1 MLTKCFDFIDKLFIF
16 FPLLQILLS
25 FLTPGANRI
34 QNQICEVLDTD
45 LIRQQAEHNAV
56 DIHGLANYII
66 NTMGKLCAP
75 IRDNDIKQLKAT
87 DNIVELLRLV
97 FSCFYTGRGGEISNL
112 IEHTGQW
119 KKGGGKV
126 LVFSD
131 GNLHN
136 TSFQSKALQQKHYSW
151 GSGAMACCD
160 WNIMFILMKS
170 VEYLD

>member
-1 MLTKCFDFIDKLFIF
+1 MLVLILFQHVYKVLWFLLISFSCFS
-16 FPLLQILLS
+16 PLLQILLS

-87 DNIVELLRLV
+87 ENIVELLRLV
-97 FSCFYTGRGGEISNL
+97 FGSFLHRKKKSQISQSIWAVKDGGEGLKQWHFL
-112 IEHTGQW
+112 I
-119 KKGGGKV
+119 V
-126 LVFSD
+126 L
-131 GNLHN
+131 
-136 TSFQSKALQQKHYSW
+136 
-151 GSGAMACCD
+151 
-160 WNIMFILMKS
+160 
-170 VEYLD
+170 

>member
-1 MLTKCFDFIDKLFIF
+1 MLYFLLISFSCFF

-25 FLTPGANRI
+25 FLAPGANRI

-87 DNIVELLRLV
+87 ENIVELLRLV
-97 FSCFYTGRGGEISNL
+97 FGWFFHR
-112 IEHTGQW
+112 
-119 KKGGGKV
+119 KK
-126 LVFSD
+126 
-131 GNLHN
+131 N
-136 TSFQSKALQQKHYSW
+136 
-151 GSGAMACCD
+151 
-160 WNIMFILMKS
+160 
-170 VEYLD
+170 YL

>member
-1 MLTKCFDFIDKLFIF
+1 M
-16 FPLLQILLS
+16 
-25 FLTPGANRI
+25 TPGANRI

-97 FSCFYTGRGGEISNL
+97 FGCFLGVKTFSVKEYWAVKE
-112 IEHTGQW
+112 E
-119 KKGGGKV
+119 GKV
-126 LVFSD
+126 L
-131 GNLHN
+131 
-136 TSFQSKALQQKHYSW
+136 K
-151 GSGAMACCD
+151 
-160 WNIMFILMKS
+160 KS
-170 VEYLD
+170 